1 MTLAIGLAILVV
13 LTVVL
18 AVLAALAVANLLISE
33 GVEGVADEEEEAV
46 AEEKM
51 VEIVV
56 IAHRLKTLFH

>member
-13 LTVVL
+13 LTV
-18 AVLAALAVANLLISE
+18 VLAALAVANLLISE